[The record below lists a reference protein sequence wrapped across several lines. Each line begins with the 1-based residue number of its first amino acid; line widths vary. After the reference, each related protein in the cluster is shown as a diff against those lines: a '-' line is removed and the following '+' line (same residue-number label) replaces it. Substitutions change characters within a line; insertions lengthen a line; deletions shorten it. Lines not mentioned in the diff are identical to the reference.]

1 MDCLFKDP
9 IFFLKEGDSFLL
21 DKAKEKNFF
30 IAELNGGVLHDKD
43 SVLFA
48 MHQIFQTPDYN
59 IYNLNSLN
67 DWLGDLSWLG
77 NKAGYIVLIKKID
90 DFLKEDAVFKNK
102 FLSFLSS
109 FTSYW
114 KEEVQHVVVGGET
127 KEFYVCVSL

>member
-9 IFFLKEGDSFLL
+9 IFFLKEEDSFLL

-77 NKAGYIVLIKKID
+77 NKSGYIVLIKKID
-90 DFLKEDAVFKNK
+90 DFSKEDVVFKNK